1 MISDPPGIS
10 ICCWSIVLV
19 EVFETFVLDNLI
31 VVSQRP
37 PLGEW
42 SVFFVWCEPLRFGWD
57 LIFPFKSVCVYNI
70 LYDIYLD
77 LPNDAKFLLFQKLLL
92 FWGTCI
98 FFCLRAFF
106 GFGTFW
112 ALGPPITV
120 LTNIWTGVISR
131 PKSVKINQVGRHS
144 LAAKTPNMKRRYFW
158 KRAKNIPNS
167 KKSVVSTSSDN
178 FAQPE
183 VPGIYIY
190 IYVDLYMVHIWW
202 VVFLFKY
209 EYDSKSEIYWTIWC
223 SIRKSLSPGQGFLVL
238 CSDLT
243 GKQTWENHGGSMC
256 LLGWFIFFCWR
267 LCGYWGNEFGRSKTC
282 WDLHRFWVMLPT
294 SILYRWVEVVELIA
308 IWYPETWSLRPSWWL
323 NLGAFASFLRRFD
336 VILCV

>member
-1 MISDPPGIS
+1 MPKPQT
-10 ICCWSIVLV
+10 W
-19 EVFETFVLDNLI
+19 N
-31 VVSQRP
+31 
-37 PLGEW
+37 
-42 SVFFVWCEPLRFGWD
+42 
-57 LIFPFKSVCVYNI
+57 
-70 LYDIYLD
+70 
-77 LPNDAKFLLFQKLLL
+77 
-92 FWGTCI
+92 
-98 FFCLRAFF
+98 
-106 GFGTFW
+106 
-112 ALGPPITV
+112 
-120 LTNIWTGVISR
+120 GVIFGKEQKISQTAKKKCCFNFERQFRTTGSSR
-131 PKSVKINQVGRHS
+131 YIYIN
-144 LAAKTPNMKRRYFW
+144 
-158 KRAKNIPNS
+158 
-167 KKSVVSTSSDN
+167 
-178 FAQPE
+178 
-183 VPGIYIY
+183 IY

-202 VVFLFKY
+202 VVFFFKY